1 MLYANVAYYTCK
13 TICQTKK
20 MKLIPVFIA
29 FFSISV
35 FNGSAE
41 TIHNCVRASTGECI
55 VYDVGAGNP
64 RLCDA
69 QACRLYATLGNHYLA
84 HELSHS
90 KLEAVI
96 PARTLVFAA
105 DMEWF
110 GYALYNRLRTHC
122 ALSKRLS
129 GHCAIG
135 VGFRLASLHYEGKE
149 NRNLSLAEDIT
160 FLFQGKST
168 DLYAKGENLF
178 DTGWQGIC
186 GERLKEPVRTTL
198 GVQFHFSESVSC
210 AIESYWEG
218 DRNLFGR
225 FGTLYDIGKF
235 QLRCGV
241 TGPPIVPSFGC
252 GFLGKNFRLDLSSRW
267 IRNLGYALDCGVG
280 YTFIKK
286 ESEVPPINE

>member
-1 MLYANVAYYTCK
+1 
-13 TICQTKK
+13 

-96 PARTLVFAA
+96 PALPLVFAA

-198 GVQFHFSESVSC
+198 GIQFHFSESVSC

>member
-1 MLYANVAYYTCK
+1 
-13 TICQTKK
+13 

-267 IRNLGYALDCGVG
+267 IRNLGYALDCGIG

>member
-1 MLYANVAYYTCK
+1 
-13 TICQTKK
+13 